1 MRILV
6 TGGAGF
12 IGSHLVDKLIELGN
26 EVIVLDNL
34 SSGKEEFIQKH
45 FKNPN
50 FKFYKVDL
58 LKDKINDYFKNV
70 DEVWHLA
77 ANPDVRAALKDTKI
91 DINQNIL
98 LTHNV
103 LEAMRENDV
112 KKIFFTSSSTVYG
125 EANKIPT
132 PENYSPLMPISLYG
146 STKLACEALISS
158 YCKTF
163 DLNGIV
169 FRLANIV
176 GPKSTHGIIHDFINK
191 LMRNPV
197 ELEILGDGNQ
207 RKSYLYIDDCID
219 AMITASENLK
229 EKFDVYN
236 VGSEDWITVKE
247 IAKIVC
253 EKLKLNPEFK
263 FTGEERGWKGDV
275 PKMLLDIS
283 KIKKIGWKPKYN
295 SKDAIEITVE
305 NIVSMK

>member
-34 SSGKEEFIQKH
+34 SSGKKEFIQKH

-58 LKDKINDYFKNV
+58 LKEKINDYFKNV

-176 GPKSTHGIIHDFINK
+176 GPRSTHGIIHDFINK
-191 LMRNPV
+191 LMKNPV

-229 EKFDVYN
+229 GEFDVYN

-253 EKLKLNPEFK
+253 KKLKLNPEFK

>member
-34 SSGKEEFIQKH
+34 SSGKKEFIQKH

-58 LKDKINDYFKNV
+58 LTDKINDYFKNI

-103 LEAMRENDV
+103 LEAMRVNDV

-253 EKLKLNPEFK
+253 EKLKVNPEFK

-305 NIVSMK
+305 NMVSMK

>member
-229 EKFDVYN
+229 GEFDVYN

-253 EKLKLNPEFK
+253 KKLKVNPEFK

>member
-34 SSGKEEFIQKH
+34 SSGKKEFIQKH

-58 LKDKINDYFKNV
+58 LTDKINDYFKNI

-229 EKFDVYN
+229 EEFDVYN

-305 NIVSMK
+305 NMVSMK